1 MTPEEIVKR
10 REGRIDALID
20 RVEGGDRLTA
30 EDWRRMDDLNT
41 LDLESAALGGAR
53 ELLERETE
61 ADDGLAGT

>member
-20 RVEGGDRLTA
+20 RVEGGERLTA

-41 LDLESAALGGAR
+41 LDMQSAALGGVR
-53 ELLERETE
+53 ELLEREAE
-61 ADDGLAGT
+61 ADGAVTGT